1 MRKFFYVFVLLI
13 STANVS
19 FSDELVKKA
28 QRLLNS
34 VGYNA
39 GPVDGL
45 IGRKTK
51 LAMAD
56 AMKSINKD
64 WSGQFKKSDIELL
77 AGIEKSIYSEEKAI
91 STLIPLIDLSQIINI
106 EKEFHLL
113 NETAFYEHRSFVI
126 NTGFLGD
133 DDWEFCLKD
142 FSTPRVWT
150 EDIGQD
156 TGKKFED
163 KMRQLNCT
171 QTFLTAPDISAK
183 HMEEFSKILVNWA
196 SNTNNV
202 WTVPKKNIGSNHWYS
217 SLSFFGNLGQWY
229 TFYENNMPI
238 TSEQREKIRKYISNY
253 LLQASFKGG
262 LNLGKQ
268 PCPENP
274 MGILNENVDTD
285 WCDSV
290 RWKVATGK
298 LSLGM
303 YLEDTELINSGISD
317 LKIVLAAYDRDA
329 YFIPYSPAKK
339 QAHGFNYYYQHA
351 RFLSVLVEFFAMR
364 GFDFLNYELPNGG
377 TVKRALDFS
386 YEVAINDFKKLG
398 KYPARGVSDRLPKA
412 SWERVIKLSHQ
423 DFIID
428 NESYHGAYD
437 VNTPRIQFAAINPRY
452 AQIYKPQDFA
462 FSYTYKEQISSFS
475 AILAR
480 SIFVGNNHQSIQT
493 LAQQSLDAFKNKEVI
508 SAINHKL
515 FCLGPLGMSGG
526 SKYRDGHSRMQS
538 CISGANVSEAIKRL
552 GISQNVD
559 RAFII
564 MDISSISM
572 GTPALKDYRPPNDSG
587 KSERFRVKFG
597 NIKNADLSL
606 NRETISIYK
615 RPDELIIG
623 IWMEDLFE
631 EDQQL
636 EAEWKP
642 IYDKCGKIV
651 EDNEYYSLEIPIK
664 SNWEELNNQF
674 ECIAENTKSPKI
686 KHLIGLLVHA
696 AEKID
701 LEALR
706 P

>member
-1 MRKFFYVFVLLI
+1 MKSFLL
-13 STANVS
+13 VS
-19 FSDELVKKA
+19 ILLLLPSLAISDELVKDA
-28 QRLLNS
+28 QRILNS

-45 IGRKTK
+45 TGRKTK
-51 LAMAD
+51 LAMAS

-77 AGIEKSIYSEEKAI
+77 ASIEKSIYAEEKAVP
-91 STLIPLIDLSQIINI
+91 TLTPLRDLSQIIDS
-106 EKEFHLL
+106 EKKFRLL
-113 NETAFYEHRSFVI
+113 NETAFYDHRSFVI
-126 NTGFLGD
+126 SEGFPGD
-133 DDWEFCLKD
+133 VDWGFCLKN
-142 FSTPRVWT
+142 FSASLVWA
-150 EDIGQD
+150 EDTGQD
-156 TGKKFED
+156 TGKKFDD
-163 KMRQLNCT
+163 KMRQLTCT
-171 QTFLTAPDISAK
+171 QTFLTAPDISPK
-183 HMEEFSKILVNWA
+183 HMEEFSTILVSWA
-196 SNTNNV
+196 ENTNNV
-202 WTVPKKNIGSNHWYS
+202 WTLPKKNIGSNHWYS
-217 SLSFFGNLGQWY
+217 ALSFFGNLGQWY
-229 TFYENNMPI
+229 AFYEKKLPI
-238 TSEQREKIRKYISNY
+238 STAERGRVREYIKDY
-253 LLQASFKGG
+253 LLQASFEGG
-262 LNLGKQ
+262 LNFGGQ
-268 PCPENP
+268 PCPTNP
-274 MGILNENVDTD
+274 IDILNDKVDTD
-285 WCDSV
+285 WCGSV

-303 YLEDTELINSGISD
+303 YLEDTELINSGIAD
-317 LKIVLAAYDRDA
+317 LKTVLSAYDRDA

-339 QAHGFNYYYQHA
+339 QAHGFNYYYQQA
-351 RFLSVLVEFFAMR
+351 RFLSVLVELFAMR
-364 GFDFLNYELPNGG
+364 GYDFLHYELPNGG

-386 YEVAINDFKKLG
+386 YEVAMNDFKKLG
-398 KYPARGVSDRLPKA
+398 KYPASGVSNRLPKA
-412 SWERVIKLSHQ
+412 SWERVIKFSHQ

-452 AQIYKPQDFA
+452 AQIYKPQDFVL
-462 FSYTYKEQISSFS
+462 SYTYKEQTSSFS

-480 SIFVGNNHQSIQT
+480 SIFAGNNQQSIKT
-493 LAQQSLDAFKNKEVI
+493 LAQQSLGSVKNKEVI
-508 SAINHKL
+508 SVINNKL

-526 SKYRDGHSRMQS
+526 SEYRDGHSRMQS

-552 GISQNVD
+552 GISQNGD
-559 RAFII
+559 STFII

-587 KSERFRVKFG
+587 KSERFRVKFE

-606 NRETISIYK
+606 KRETISIYK
-615 RPDELIIG
+615 RPDELLIG
-623 IWMEDLFE
+623 IWMEGLFE

-651 EDNEYYSLEIPIK
+651 EDNEYYLLEIPVK
-664 SNWEELNNQF
+664 SNWKELNDQF
-674 ECIAENTKSPKI
+674 ECIAENTKSTKI
-686 KHLIGLLVHA
+686 KQLIGLLVHA